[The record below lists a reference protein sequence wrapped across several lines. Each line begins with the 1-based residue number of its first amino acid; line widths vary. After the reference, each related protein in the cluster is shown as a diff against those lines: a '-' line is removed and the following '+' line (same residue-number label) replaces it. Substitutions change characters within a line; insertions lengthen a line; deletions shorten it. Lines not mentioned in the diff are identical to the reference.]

1 MYDDAEVD
9 QQDQIEVDVDHQLN
23 VDVDHQFNMDMH
35 INGTSGKMGLPVQ
48 MPGISLSVQLT
59 RIQTMLMVGIVLL

>member
-1 MYDDAEVD
+1 MLNDEAAD
-9 QQDQIEVDVDHQLN
+9 QQNEIEVDVDHQFN

-35 INGTSGKMGLPVQ
+35 INGTPGKRGLPVQ
-48 MPGISLSVQLT
+48 IPGISLSVQLT